1 MGRKVREGRG
11 EWVGFLLCAR
21 HTVPNHTPTLISVHP
36 HKSKK
41 TMALPFYKLGN
52 GGAQRETLF
61 SGLQKKNIMELRL
74 QIQPV

>member
-1 MGRKVREGRG
+1 MG
-11 EWVGFLLCAR
+11 WILTLCQA
-21 HTVPNHTPTLISVHP
+21 HGPDHTPTLISVHA